1 LNILPSEFLNLDRN
15 ERAFIVA
22 AIEIKIQ
29 EEKKR
34 EKQMKKN
41 KKR

>member
-1 LNILPSEFLNLDRN
+1 MLPSEFLNLDRR

-22 AIEIKIQ
+22 SIEIKIQ